1 MRKEFAIQLYSVR
14 DHMEKDYVGTL
25 EKIAG
30 MGYTAVEF
38 AGFGGL
44 SAAEMKGHLDRL
56 GLTAYATHT
65 GFDLLSDDEKLKEQ
79 IEYHQ
84 VIGAKYMLCPWYEL
98 KTMEDVHKVAEVLN
112 HVGEVAGKAG
122 ILTGYHNHGH
132 EFQKVDDGA
141 YLLDKLMEETNP
153 ETVKMELDVFW
164 AEHAGCA
171 CIPFMKKYGSRCA
184 LVHLKQIDAD
194 KNSVD
199 LPDGV
204 IDMPA
209 VVETARSFGT
219 DKFIVEQEAYPVD
232 SLISAAVNAGYLKAI
247 L

>member
-1 MRKEFAIQLYSVR
+1 MSKPFALQLYSVR
-14 DHMEKDYVGTL
+14 DHAEKDFVGTL
-25 EKIAG
+25 EKVAG

-44 SAAEMKGHLDRL
+44 DAAALKGHLDRL
-56 GLTAYATHT
+56 GLAAYATHT

-79 IEYHQ
+79 LEYHAA
-84 VIGAKYMLCPWYEL
+84 IGAPYIICPWYEM
-98 KTMEDVHKVAEVLN
+98 KTTEDVKKVAEVLN
-112 HVGEVAGKAG
+112 HVGEEAAKYG
-122 ILTGYHNHGH
+122 IKTGYHNHGH
-132 EFQKVDDGA
+132 EFETVNGT
-141 YLLDKLMEETNP
+141 YLLDLLMAQTDP

-164 AEHAGCA
+164 AEHAGCP
-171 CIPFMKKYGSRCA
+171 CVPFIQKHGARCA
-184 LVHLKQIDAD
+184 LVHLKQIDGE

-204 IDMPA
+204 IDMKA
-209 VVETARSFGT
+209 VIETARSFGT
-219 DKFIVEQEAYPVD
+219 DTFIVEQEAYPVD

>member
-1 MRKEFAIQLYSVR
+1 MSKNFAIQLYSVR
-14 DHMEKDYVGTL
+14 DHMDEDFVGTL

-44 SAAEMKGHLDRL
+44 SADELKGHLDRL
-56 GLTAYATHT
+56 GLTAFSTHT
-65 GFDLLSDDEKLKEQ
+65 GFDILSDDEKLKELL
-79 IEYHQ
+79 EYHKT
-84 VIGAKYMLCPWYEL
+84 IGAKYIICPWYEL
-98 KTMEDVHKVAEVLN
+98 KTLEDVHKLAALLN
-112 HVGEVAGKAG
+112 HVGQVAAACG
-122 ILTGYHNHGH
+122 IRTGYHNHGH
-132 EFQKVDDGA
+132 EFETVDGT
-141 YLLDKLMEETNP
+141 YLLDHLMAETDP

-171 CIPFMKKYGSRCA
+171 CIPYIEKYGSRCA
-184 LVHLKQIDAD
+184 LVHLKQIDAE

-204 IDMPA
+204 IDMKA
-209 VVETARSFGT
+209 VIETARSFGT
-219 DKFIVEQEAYPVD
+219 DTFIVEQEAYPVD

>member
-1 MRKEFAIQLYSVR
+1 MPKAFALQLYSVR
-14 DHMEKDYVGTL
+14 DHMDQDYVGTL
-25 EKIAG
+25 EKVAG
-30 MGYTAVEF
+30 MGYTGVEF

-44 SAAEMKGHLDRL
+44 SAKDMKKHLDRL

-65 GFDLLSDDEKLKEQ
+65 GFDHLSDDDKLKEQ
-79 IEYHQ
+79 LEYHAA
-84 VIGAKYMLCPWYEL
+84 IGAPYIICPWYEL
-98 KTMEDVHKVAEVLN
+98 KTLEDVKRVADVLN
-112 HVGEVAGKAG
+112 HVGDVAAPYG

-132 EFQKVDDGA
+132 EFGTVEGA
-141 YLLDKLMEETNP
+141 YLLDRLMEETNP
-153 ETVKMELDVFW
+153 DTVKMELDVFW

-171 CIPFMKKYGSRCA
+171 CIPYMKKHGARCA
-184 LVHLKQIDAD
+184 LIHLKQIDGD

-204 IDMPA
+204 IDMKT
-209 VVETARSFGT
+209 VIETARSFGT
-219 DKFIVEQEAYPVD
+219 DRFIVEQEAYPVD

>member
-1 MRKEFAIQLYSVR
+1 MPKDFALQLYSVR
-14 DHMEKDYVGTL
+14 DHMDKDYVGTL
-25 EKIAG
+25 EKVAG
-30 MGYTAVEF
+30 MGYTGVEF

-44 SAAEMKGHLDRL
+44 SAKEMKGHLDRL

-65 GFDLLSDDEKLKEQ
+65 SFDLLSDDEKLKEQ
-79 IEYHQ
+79 LEYHA
-84 VIGAKYMLCPWYEL
+84 VIGAPYIICPWYEL
-98 KTMEDVHKVAEVLN
+98 KTLEDVKKVAEVLN
-112 HVGEVAGKAG
+112 HVGETAAPYG

-132 EFQKVDDGA
+132 EFETVDGA
-141 YLLDKLMEETNP
+141 YLLDRLMEATNP

-171 CIPFMKKYGSRCA
+171 CIPYMQKHGARCA
-184 LVHLKQIDAD
+184 LVHLKQIDGD

-204 IDMPA
+204 IDMQA
-209 VVETARSFGT
+209 VIDTARSFGT
-219 DKFIVEQEAYPVD
+219 DRFIVEQEAYPVD